1 MTPLLSPQVQI
12 ITDLPTVSEA
22 ALFERLSR
30 AASLPLAAR
39 ESLSVQLRD
48 PGLPVRDLVRLG
60 LSLRR
65 VTRDLGARL
74 IVNDRV
80 DVALLIEAD
89 GVHLGRRSMSVGDA
103 RAVCLDG
110 TASGPKP
117 RGAARAIVG
126 PGAWIST
133 SAHSVDDV
141 LVSARAGAN
150 AVLLSPIFTSPG
162 KGQPLGPQ
170 ALTEAREALSREGL
184 SLSLFALG
192 GIDLDT
198 ARDCLDA
205 GADGVAAIRADLLPL
220 LALSPKAR

>member
-1 MTPLLSPQVQI
+1 MTPLSSPQVQI

-30 AASLPLAAR
+30 AATLPLAAR

-48 PGLPVRDLVRLG
+48 PALPVRDLVRLG

-65 VTRDLGARL
+65 VTHDLGARL
-74 IVNDRV
+74 LVNDRV

-89 GVHLGRRSMSVGDA
+89 GVHLGRRSMSVGEA
-103 RAVCLDG
+103 RVLL
-110 TASGPKP
+110 
-117 RGAARAIVG
+117 G

-150 AVLLSPIFTSPG
+150 AALLSPIFASPG
-162 KGQPLGPQ
+162 KGEPLGPQ

-192 GIDLDT
+192 GIDNHT
-198 ARDCLDA
+198 ARACLDA
-205 GADGVAAIRADLLPL
+205 GADGVAAIRADLLLL
-220 LALSPKAR
+220 LAESPPAR